1 MRRALV
7 IGVASLVFLLDRFSK
22 SVLPDLLSEGS
33 PREIIGSTLQ
43 LIRSENRGGL
53 FGLFQGSAPI
63 LALLSLGVVVALL
76 VVHER
81 EGERRPS
88 ALTFATGLLIGGAL
102 GNLLDRITMGYVLDF
117 IDLGAGSLRFWTFNV
132 ADMGISFGILI
143 MLLAALRSPRERD
156 QRNR

>member
-1 MRRALV
+1 MRRV
-7 IGVASLVFLLDRFSK
+7 FVVGVACLVFLLDRFSK
-22 SVLPDLLSEGS
+22 AVLPDLLSEGS

-63 LALLSLGVVVALL
+63 LALLSFGVVLALL

-81 EGERRPS
+81 EGKRPPT
-88 ALTFATGLLIGGAL
+88 ALTVATGLLIGGAL

-117 IDLGAGSLRFWTFNV
+117 IDLGVGTLRFWTFNV
-132 ADMGISFGILI
+132 ADMGISIGILM

-156 QRNR
+156 PRNR

>member
-7 IGVASLVFLLDRFSK
+7 VGVASLVFLLDRFSK
-22 SVLPDLLSEGS
+22 SVLSDLLSEGS

-117 IDLGAGSLRFWTFNV
+117 IDLGVGSSRFWTFNV
-132 ADMGISFGILI
+132 ADMGITFGILI

-156 QRNR
+156 RRNR

>member
-7 IGVASLVFLLDRFSK
+7 VGLASFVFLLDRLTK
-22 SVLPDLLSEGS
+22 LVLPDLLGEGT

-76 VVHER
+76 LVHER

-88 ALTFATGLLIGGAL
+88 LLTIATGLLIGGAL
-102 GNLLDRITMGYVLDF
+102 GNLFDRITMGYVLDF
-117 IDLGAGSLRFWTFNV
+117 IDLGVGTLRFWTFNV

-143 MLLAALRSPRERD
+143 MLLAALRSPRERE

>member
-7 IGVASLVFLLDRFSK
+7 VGVASLVFLLDRFSK

-81 EGERRPS
+81 DG
-88 ALTFATGLLIGGAL
+88 
-102 GNLLDRITMGYVLDF
+102 
-117 IDLGAGSLRFWTFNV
+117 
-132 ADMGISFGILI
+132 
-143 MLLAALRSPRERD
+143 
-156 QRNR
+156 

>member
-1 MRRALV
+1 
-7 IGVASLVFLLDRFSK
+7 
-22 SVLPDLLSEGS
+22 
-33 PREIIGSTLQ
+33 

-76 VVHER
+76 VVHDR

-117 IDLGAGSLRFWTFNV
+117 IDLGVGSLRFWTFNV

-143 MLLAALRSPRERD
+143 MLLAALRSPRERN
-156 QRNR
+156 QSKR

>member
-1 MRRALV
+1 MRRVLV
-7 IGVASLVFLLDRFSK
+7 VGVASLVFVLDRFSK

-33 PREIIGSTLQ
+33 PREIIGSTVQ

-63 LALLSLGVVVALL
+63 LALLSLGVVAALL

-88 ALTFATGLLIGGAL
+88 ALTLAIGLLIGGAL
-102 GNLLDRITMGYVLDF
+102 GNLFDRIMMGYVLDF
-117 IDLGAGSLRFWTFNV
+117 IDLGIGTLRFWTFNV

-143 MLLAALRSPRERD
+143 MLLAALRLPRARD
-156 QRNR
+156 RTSQ

>member
-7 IGVASLVFLLDRFSK
+7 VGVASLVFLLDRFSK
-22 SVLPDLLSEGS
+22 SVLPDLLGEGS

-117 IDLGAGSLRFWTFNV
+117 IDLGVGPSRFWTFNV
-132 ADMGISFGILI
+132 ADMGITFGILI

-156 QRNR
+156 RRNR

>member
-7 IGVASLVFLLDRFSK
+7 VGVASFVFLLDRISK

-33 PREIIGSTLQ
+33 PREIIGSSLQ

-53 FGLFQGSAPI
+53 FGLFQGSAPL

-76 VVHER
+76 VLHER

-88 ALTFATGLLIGGAL
+88 LLTLATGLLIGGAL
-102 GNLLDRITMGYVLDF
+102 GNLFDRITMGYVLDF
-117 IDLGAGSLRFWTFNV
+117 IDLGVGTLRFWTFNV
-132 ADMGISFGILI
+132 ADMGISLGILI
-143 MLLAALRSPRERD
+143 MLLAALSSPRERD
-156 QRNR
+156 QRHR